1 LINFITYLYLKMAFN
16 GCCTGNDMRYSS
28 ESGIQPESRLKLK
41 SPKPSYEIIK
51 NPNEK
56 PSSTTKVDYKPTK
69 ETFFSDSNI
78 PKWIE
83 LSFYTIQKKDG
94 KKIISLHI
102 INKCFNSKNPI
113 KYEPDLLLYC
123 HENETDL
130 LRIAPFLV
138 DISIQMKCDIVS
150 FDYLGFGCSSGK
162 PKITSILPDSEEA
175 LNFSISTL
183 KYKVENIVLFGMGI
197 GAMCAL
203 HLASKQKYQNLKS
216 IILCMPVI
224 GNKIIDI
231 KILRSIFCPTLLIKE
246 FENKNE
252 IGDDE
257 IVLIFREIPNEK
269 EWLPI
274 RKKNAE
280 FNKNF
285 FSNDSDYNDA
295 NDIYLR
301 HRRKFITKIKEYI
314 YTDNVVNTRKRIK
327 TLTLGGS
334 TDSETY
340 SNSSGKCHKM
350 PLNQDVKNKNIFNI
364 NFGDENEI
372 NPHIDEQDTN
382 QIIDIN
388 NNNDKKIEQI
398 DETDIEI
405 NDEDY

>member
-1 LINFITYLYLKMAFN
+1 MAFN

-41 SPKPSYEIIK
+41 SPKSSYEIIK
-51 NPNEK
+51 SPKEK
-56 PSSTTKVDYKPTK
+56 PSATIKVDYKVTK
-69 ETFFSDSNI
+69 ETFFDDSNI

-83 LSFYTIQKKDG
+83 LSFYSIQKKDG

-102 INKCFNSKNPI
+102 INKCYNSKNPI
-113 KYEPDLLLYC
+113 KYEPDLILYC

-130 LRIAPFLV
+130 LRIAPFLI

-150 FDYLGFGCSSGK
+150 FDYHGFGCSSGK
-162 PKITSILPDSEEA
+162 PKIASILPDSEDA
-175 LNFSISTL
+175 LNFAISTL
-183 KYKVENIVLFGMGI
+183 KYKVENIVLLGMGI

-246 FENKNE
+246 FDDKKE
-252 IGDDE
+252 ISDDE
-257 IVLIFREIPNEK
+257 LVNIFREIPNEK

-274 RKKNAE
+274 KKKNKE

-285 FSNDSDYNDA
+285 LLNDLDYDDSNDVYF
-295 NDIYLR
+295 R

-314 YTDNVVNTRKRIK
+314 YTDNNVIGRKRIK
-327 TLTLGGS
+327 TSTFGGS

-340 SNSSGKCHKM
+340 SNSSDKCHKM

-372 NPHIDEQDTN
+372 NHHIDSEGNN
-382 QIIDIN
+382 QIIDIK
-388 NNNDKKIEQI
+388 NNNDKKFEQI
-398 DETDIEI
+398 EDTDIEI

>member
-1 LINFITYLYLKMAFN
+1 MAFN

-41 SPKPSYEIIK
+41 CPKPSYEIIK
-51 NPNEK
+51 NPKEK
-56 PSSTTKVDYKPTK
+56 PSTITKVDYMPTK
-69 ETFFSDSNI
+69 EIFFSDSNI

-83 LSFYTIQKKDG
+83 LSFYSIQKKDG

-113 KYEPDLLLYC
+113 KYEPDLILYC
-123 HENETDL
+123 HENDTDL
-130 LRIAPFLV
+130 LRIAPFLI

-150 FDYLGFGCSSGK
+150 FDYYGFGCSSGK
-162 PKITSILPDSEEA
+162 PKLNSILPNSEDA
-175 LNFSISTL
+175 LNFAISTL
-183 KYKVENIVLFGMGI
+183 KYKVENIVLLGMGI

-203 HLASKQKYQNLKS
+203 HLASKQKYQNLRS

-231 KILRSIFCPTLLIKE
+231 KILRSIFCSTLLIKE
-246 FENKNE
+246 FDNK
-252 IGDDE
+252 DE
-257 IVLIFREIPNEK
+257 ISDNELVLIFREIPNEK

-274 RKKNAE
+274 KKKNNE
-280 FNKNF
+280 LNKNF
-285 FSNDSDYNDA
+285 LSNGLEYDDAYNV
-295 NDIYLR
+295 YLR
-301 HRRKFITKIKEYI
+301 HRSKFITKIKEYI
-314 YTDNVVNTRKRIK
+314 YTDNVVITRKRVK
-327 TLTLGGS
+327 TSTFGGS

-340 SNSSGKCHKM
+340 SNSSDRCHKM

-364 NFGDENEI
+364 KFGDENEI
-372 NPHIDEQDTN
+372 NRHIDSEGTN

-388 NNNDKKIEQI
+388 NNNDKKEQI
-398 DETDIEI
+398 EDSDIEI